1 MLAAIFVSEG
11 VRALRHPE
19 RLTDTAKPM
28 TDMLGPAI
36 ARIHP
41 NLPTDPK
48 TLVRVTGAA
57 QIGAALLL
65 GTGRATTPAA
75 LALAGTLVPAT
86 VAARPFWSGGGAP
99 GERAEHRTQ
108 FLKNVGLLVGLL
120 CAAGDHD
127 GRPDLAWRAGHLA
140 GHAKRRASREARKLR
155 REARK
160 LTN

>member
-11 VRALRHPE
+11 LRALRHPE

-28 TDMLGPAI
+28 TDVLGPAI

-41 NLPTDPK
+41 KLPTDPK

-75 LALAGTLVPAT
+75 LALAGTLVPTT
-86 VAARPFWSGGGAP
+86 VAAHPFWDSGTP
-99 GERAEHRTQ
+99 TERAEHRTQ
-108 FLKNVGLLVGLL
+108 FLKNIGLLGGLL
-120 CAAGDHD
+120 FAALDHD
-127 GRPDLAWRAGHLA
+127 GRPDLSWRAGHLID
-140 GHAKRRASREARKLR
+140 HARRRASREARKLS